1 MDPLEQVVFNVAEH
15 KAVVIGG
22 GIGGLATACGLL
34 RAGWDVTVYER
45 APAPREVG
53 AGLSVAPNAVRA
65 LDWLGLAIPLR
76 AAAQP
81 QGIGVKSRAGRWMV
95 RLREADLVGRY
106 GAPMYAMHRGDL
118 HRMLLDAVG
127 ADRVRT
133 GHSAVAVD
141 TAEDGAVVHFE
152 TGSGPREVRADLVVA
167 ADGVHSRIRSSLFPA
182 HTGATY
188 AGYVCWRGI
197 APAGASVPD
206 SDPMWTDTWGRG
218 GRFGAAPLADG
229 KVFWYAS
236 AGGPEGSMT
245 EVTLADIAARFGA
258 WHAPIA
264 DLLAASDPAALLR
277 NDIYF
282 VGDPLPTFARGRVVL
297 LGDAAHAVTPDI
309 GQGAC
314 LAVED
319 AVVLAQCV
327 SAHDDVVD
335 ALRAYDTARRPRT
348 QRLAALSGRSAR
360 VQQVAHPV
368 AAALR
373 DLAVRLTPTKVY
385 LEAGAE
391 ALGWQPEP
399 AV

>member
-1 MDPLEQVVFNVAEH
+1 MEQRT
-15 KAVVIGG
+15 AVVIGG
-22 GIGGLATACGLL
+22 GIGGLAAACGLS
-34 RAGWDVTVYER
+34 RAGWDTVVCER

-65 LDWLGLAIPLR
+65 LDWLGLAAPLR

-95 RLREADLVGRY
+95 RLRESDLVGRY

-127 ADRVRT
+127 FDRVRT
-133 GHSAVAVD
+133 GYRAVAVEQAD
-141 TAEDGAVVHFE
+141 GGAVVRFE
-152 TGSGPREVRADLVVA
+152 TKDGPREVRADLVVA
-167 ADGVHSRIRSSLFPA
+167 ADGVHSRTRAALFPA

-197 APAGASVPD
+197 APAGAVVPD
-206 SDPMWTDTWGRG
+206 GAPMWTDTWGRG
-218 GRFGAAPLADG
+218 VRFGAAPLTG
-229 KVFWYAS
+229 GQVFWYAS
-236 AGGPEGSMT
+236 AGGPEGSMA

-258 WHAPIA
+258 WHSPIA
-264 DLLAASDPAALLR
+264 DLLAASDPKALLR
-277 NDIYF
+277 NDIYY
-282 VGDPLPTFARGRVVL
+282 VRDPLPRFTHGRVAL

-327 SAHDDVVD
+327 SAHYDVAD

-348 QRLAALSGRSAR
+348 QRLATLSGRSAR
-360 VQQVAHPV
+360 VQQAANPV
-368 AAALR
+368 AATLR
-373 DLAVRLTPTKVY
+373 DLAVRLTPTRAY

-391 ALGWQPEP
+391 ALGWRPEP
-399 AV
+399 AA